1 MMRMMMRMMMIILT
15 FFRDKVSFYHIDL
28 LQIAQDTPLEGFFQ
42 SGKLEKSMNK

>member
-1 MMRMMMRMMMIILT
+1 MMMIMRMMIILT